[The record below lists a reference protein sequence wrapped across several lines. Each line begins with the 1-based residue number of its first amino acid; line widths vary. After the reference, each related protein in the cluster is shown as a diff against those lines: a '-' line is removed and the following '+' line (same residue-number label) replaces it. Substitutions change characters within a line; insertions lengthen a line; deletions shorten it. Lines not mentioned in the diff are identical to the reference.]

1 MTVLRER
8 EIPFAVIGAA
18 AMAVHGVARATR
30 DLDLLTRDARS
41 LVPATWAA
49 LERQRITVDIRIGD
63 ADDPLAGVI
72 RFVEDGVAVV
82 DVVVGRAG
90 WQAAVV
96 ERAVSRVIEGV
107 NVENAAY
114 PLGVCAVN
122 VPVAGAADL
131 ITLKL
136 YAGSPQDL
144 WDIKQLLD
152 VGDRAALVAQVEPML
167 TSLPEDARRLWAR
180 VTSAR

>member
-1 MTVLRER
+1 VAVLRER

-41 LVPATWAA
+41 LLPATWTA
-49 LERQRITVDIRIGD
+49 LERQRITVDIRVGD

-72 RFVEDGVAVV
+72 RFVEGGVAVV

-107 NVENAAY
+107 NV
-114 PLGVCAVN
+114 
-122 VPVAGAADL
+122 PVAGAADL

-144 WDIKQLLD
+144 WDIQQLLD